1 MQLKNKDL
9 LGIAGLSADEINLIL
24 DTAATMKLVLSSRT
38 KKTAHLQGQSVVTV
52 FYENSTRTR
61 LSFEMACKFMG
72 AASANIAPSG
82 SSVKKGENLIDTART
97 IDAMATDILVM
108 RHPNSGAPHR
118 IAPLIKA
125 SVINAGDGMN
135 EHPTQALL
143 DAFTMR
149 EKLGSLEGLEVAI
162 IGDIAHSRVARSNIY
177 LLTTMGAKV
186 RLAGPRTL
194 MPVEIARLGATVC
207 PTVIEA
213 ASGADVVMAL
223 RLQLERQQKALF
235 PSIPEYARFFA
246 VDRKALAV
254 AKPGALIMHPGP
266 ANHGIEIPTEVY
278 DSPQS
283 VINEQVQNGV
293 AIRMAIMYLLSAR
306 RNPVYENSN

>member
-1 MQLKNKDL
+1 MQLKHKDL
-9 LGIAGLSADEINLIL
+9 LGIAELSAEEIGTIL
-24 DTAATMKLVLSSRT
+24 DTAATMKLVLLSRT
-38 KKTAHLQGQSVVTV
+38 KKTTHLQGQSVVTV

-61 LSFEMACKFMG
+61 LSFEMASKFMG

-82 SSVKKGENLIDTART
+82 SSIQKGESLIDTVRT
-97 IDAMATDILVM
+97 IDAMATDILIM
-108 RHPNSGAPHR
+108 RHPQSGAPHR
-118 IAPLIKA
+118 IAPLIHA

-149 EKLGSLEGLEVAI
+149 EKLGHLEGLEVAI

-177 LLTTMGAKV
+177 LLTKMGAKV
-186 RLAGPRTL
+186 RLSGPPTL
-194 MPVEIARLGATVC
+194 MPPEIARLGADVF
-207 PTVIEA
+207 PNVVEA
-213 ASGADVVMAL
+213 TDGADVVMAL

-235 PSIPEYARFFA
+235 PSISEYARFFA
-246 VDRKALAV
+246 VDRKAIAA

-266 ANHGIEIPTEVY
+266 ANHGVEIPTEIY
-278 DSPQS
+278 DCPQS

-293 AIRMAIMYLLSAR
+293 AVRMAIMYLLSSR
-306 RNPVYENSN
+306 RNQA